1 MGNLFNT
8 VLNMEEMNSQGI
20 AAIIPAAGLS
30 TRMNGFKPLLKIGSK
45 SIVEHVIGLF
55 ESCGVSDIV
64 TVVGHRAEELI
75 PFVCR
80 TSARFVVNPNFQD
93 GMFSSI
99 QAGVKELHQTCDGFF
114 LLPVDTPLVRPSTL
128 ESLLQAFRDESSPL
142 ICYPQFNSRRGHPP
156 LISSSLISEILSFEG
171 QGGMRAFLSKY
182 NSQARDIAVDDAYIR
197 LDADTRADLAILREA
212 Y

>member
-1 MGNLFNT
+1 
-8 VLNMEEMNSQGI
+8 
-20 AAIIPAAGLS
+20 
-30 TRMNGFKPLLKIGSK
+30 MNGFKPLLTIGSK

-55 ESCGVSDIV
+55 ESLGVSDIV

-75 PFVCR
+75 PVVCR
-80 TSARFVVNPNFQD
+80 TSARYVVNPNFHN

-99 QAGVKELHQTCDGFF
+99 QAGVKEFNQTCDGFF

-156 LISSSLISEILSFEG
+156 LISSSLISEILLYDG
-171 QGGMRAFLSKY
+171 RGGMRAFLRKY
-182 NSQARDIAVDDAYIR
+182 KSQTINIPVDDAYIR
-197 LDADTRADLAILREA
+197 LDADTRADLSLLREA
-212 Y
+212 YSHSF